1 MVCVEGCVT
10 LGYFTVGKVALDLSQ
25 INDQVFGQVGF
36 FVVGKKDSKMVILS
50 LHIISHFVSQ
60 MAETRK

>member
-1 MVCVEGCVT
+1 MICVEECVI
-10 LGYFTVGKVALDLSQ
+10 LGYFTVGKVALDLFQ
-25 INDQVFGQVGF
+25 INDQVFGQIGF

>member
-1 MVCVEGCVT
+1 MI
-10 LGYFTVGKVALDLSQ
+10 LGYFTVGKVALDLFQ
-25 INDQVFGQVGF
+25 INDQVLGQIGF
-36 FVVGKKDSKMVILS
+36 FVVGKKDPKMVILS